1 MYVQNV
7 RSDLHIGGARLHHG
21 GRTQMHNLF
30 ETDGREFAT
39 MKSCDDA
46 AIIKIDGTMKAF
58 VDANAEYQSITV
70 GCESINPES

>member
-1 MYVQNV
+1 MFKMFAVICILAVPDCTMEVELKCTTYY
-7 RSDLHIGGARLHHG
+7 
-21 GRTQMHNLF
+21 